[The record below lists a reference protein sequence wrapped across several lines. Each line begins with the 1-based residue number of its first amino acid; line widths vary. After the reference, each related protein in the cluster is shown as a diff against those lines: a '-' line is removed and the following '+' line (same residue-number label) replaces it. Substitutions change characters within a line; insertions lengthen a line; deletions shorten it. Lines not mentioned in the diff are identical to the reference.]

1 MRTSARVSLFIG
13 LAEDGFCERSDDM
26 RTTLALA
33 LMGAMLTTVPAM
45 AQTAGS
51 SDTTRNNTTAATA
64 PNTSASPLYEMKA
77 GQWRAT
83 KLTGLN
89 VYDPG
94 NNKIG
99 DINELIVGR
108 DGRVAAVVVGTGGF
122 LGIGEH
128 NSAIP
133 FDQVQWVDEP
143 LNRNVAGNTG
153 GTTTGTTAGSGSSTS
168 APAAADRA
176 DRAAERADR
185 AADKAERAADA
196 ASGAA
201 TTPVDRPASTTAVD
215 RPVAT
220 TTMADR
226 TADRRDAREAY
237 RGYPDH
243 AVVNMTKDQLKAL
256 PEVRYAR

>member
-1 MRTSARVSLFIG
+1 
-13 LAEDGFCERSDDM
+13 M

-33 LMGAMLTTVPAM
+33 LMGAVLISVPAT

-51 SDTTRNNTTAATA
+51 ADSTRTNAAATPA
-64 PNTSASPLYEMKA
+64 PTGSASPLYEMKA

-99 DINELIVGR
+99 EINELIIGR
-108 DGRVAAVVVGTGGF
+108 DGRVAAVVVGVGGF

-143 LNRNVAGNTG
+143 LNRNVAGGPGAN
-153 GTTTGTTAGSGSSTS
+153 TTGMTGTSTP
-168 APAAADRA
+168 APA
-176 DRAAERADR
+176 DRAATGERTV
-185 AADKAERAADA
+185 
-196 ASGAA
+196 A
-201 TTPVDRPASTTAVD
+201 TDTHVDQRTGTAVTTTTTE
-215 RPVAT
+215 RPVGT
-220 TTMADR
+220 TT

-243 AVVNMTKDQLKAL
+243 AIVNMTKDQLKAL

>member
-1 MRTSARVSLFIG
+1 MRTI
-13 LAEDGFCERSDDM
+13 
-26 RTTLALA
+26 LALA
-33 LMGAMLTTVPAM
+33 LMGAVLISVPAT

-51 SDTTRNNTTAATA
+51 ADSARTNAAATPA
-64 PNTSASPLYEMKA
+64 PTGSASPLYEMKA

-83 KLTGLN
+83 KLTGIN

-99 DINELIVGR
+99 DISELIIGR
-108 DGRVAAVVVGTGGF
+108 DGRVAAVVVGVGGF

-143 LNRNVAGNTG
+143 LNRNVAGGPGANTTG
-153 GTTTGTTAGSGSSTS
+153 MTGTSTPAPADRSATGERTVATDTHVDQRTGTAVTTTTTERPVGTTT
-168 APAAADRA
+168 
-176 DRAAERADR
+176 
-185 AADKAERAADA
+185 
-196 ASGAA
+196 
-201 TTPVDRPASTTAVD
+201 
-215 RPVAT
+215 
-220 TTMADR
+220 

-243 AVVNMTKDQLKAL
+243 AIVNMTKDQLKAL
-256 PEVRYAR
+256 PEVRYTR

>member
-1 MRTSARVSLFIG
+1 
-13 LAEDGFCERSDDM
+13 
-26 RTTLALA
+26 
-33 LMGAMLTTVPAM
+33 MGAVLISVPAT

-51 SDTTRNNTTAATA
+51 ADSTRTNAAATPA
-64 PNTSASPLYEMKA
+64 PTGSASPLYEMKA

-83 KLTGLN
+83 KLTGIN

-99 DINELIVGR
+99 DISELIIGR
-108 DGRVAAVVVGTGGF
+108 DGRVAAVVVGVGGF

-143 LNRNVAGNTG
+143 LNRNVAGGPGAN
-153 GTTTGTTAGSGSSTS
+153 TTGMTGTSTP
-168 APAAADRA
+168 APA
-176 DRAAERADR
+176 DRAATGERTV
-185 AADKAERAADA
+185 
-196 ASGAA
+196 A
-201 TTPVDRPASTTAVD
+201 TDTHVDQRTGTAVTTTTTE
-215 RPVAT
+215 RPVGT
-220 TTMADR
+220 TT

-243 AVVNMTKDQLKAL
+243 AIVNMTKDQLKAL

>member
-1 MRTSARVSLFIG
+1 M
-13 LAEDGFCERSDDM
+13 
-26 RTTLALA
+26 TTLFALA
-33 LMGAMLTTVPAM
+33 LMGAVLISVPAT

-51 SDTTRNNTTAATA
+51 ADNTRTNAAATPA
-64 PNTSASPLYEMKA
+64 PTGSASPLYEMKA

-99 DINELIVGR
+99 EINELIIGR
-108 DGRVAAVVVGTGGF
+108 DGRVAAVVVGVGGF

-143 LNRNVAGNTG
+143 LNRNVAGGPGAN
-153 GTTTGTTAGSGSSTS
+153 TTGMTGTSTP
-168 APAAADRA
+168 APA
-176 DRAAERADR
+176 DRAATGERTV
-185 AADKAERAADA
+185 
-196 ASGAA
+196 A
-201 TTPVDRPASTTAVD
+201 TDTHVDQRTGTAVTTTTTE
-215 RPVAT
+215 RPVGT
-220 TTMADR
+220 TT

-243 AVVNMTKDQLKAL
+243 AIVNMTKDQLKAL
-256 PEVRYAR
+256 PEVRYTR

>member
-1 MRTSARVSLFIG
+1 MK
-13 LAEDGFCERSDDM
+13 
-26 RTTLALA
+26 TTLALA
-33 LMGAMLTTVPAM
+33 LMGALISVPAL

-51 SDTTRNNTTAATA
+51 SDTTRSNTTAATA
-64 PNTSASPLYEMKA
+64 PNTAASPLYEMKA

-83 KLTGLN
+83 KLNGIN

-99 DINELIVGR
+99 DINELIIGR

-143 LNRNVAGNTG
+143 LNRNVAGSTG
-153 GTTTGTTAGSGSSTS
+153 GGSTTGTTAGSGSSTS

-176 DRAAERADR
+176 
-185 AADKAERAADA
+185 ERAADRADQAADRANQA

-201 TTPVDRPASTTAVD
+201 TTTDTGRTAGTAADRTAGSGSTT
-215 RPVAT
+215 
-220 TTMADR
+220 

>member
-1 MRTSARVSLFIG
+1 
-13 LAEDGFCERSDDM
+13 M

-33 LMGAMLTTVPAM
+33 LMGATLISVPAL

-51 SDTTRNNTTAATA
+51 TDTTRGTTTAATA
-64 PNTSASPLYEMKA
+64 PNTAANSLYEMKP

-99 DINELIVGR
+99 DINELIIGR

-143 LNRNVAGNTG
+143 LNRTVAGG
-153 GTTTGTTAGSGSSTS
+153 TGTTAGSGTT
-168 APAAADRA
+168 APA
-176 DRAAERADR
+176 
-185 AADKAERAADA
+185 
-196 ASGAA
+196 
-201 TTPVDRPASTTAVD
+201 TVTPDRPAGSASGERTVASDTQVDQRTGTAVTTTTTE
-215 RPVAT
+215 RPVGTA
-220 TTMADR
+220 ANR
-226 TADRRDAREAY
+226 TADNRDAREAY

-243 AVVNMTKDQLKAL
+243 AIVNMTKDQLKAL

>member
-1 MRTSARVSLFIG
+1 MK
-13 LAEDGFCERSDDM
+13 
-26 RTTLALA
+26 TTLALA
-33 LMGAMLTTVPAM
+33 LMGAALISVPAM
-45 AQTAGS
+45 AQTSGTA
-51 SDTTRNNTTAATA
+51 DTTRANTTATA
-64 PNTSASPLYEMKA
+64 AQNTGASPLYEMKA

-89 VYDPG
+89 VYDPK
-94 NNKIG
+94 NEKIG
-99 DINELIVGR
+99 DINELIIGR

-143 LNRNVAGNTG
+143 RDRTVAGSSGAAGGNTT
-153 GTTTGTTAGSGSSTS
+153 GTTTGSGTSTS
-168 APAAADRA
+168 TPAPAAAERA

-185 AADKAERAADA
+185 AADKAESAAAGASDA
-196 ASGAA
+196 TTPPSSSTATADRPAA
-201 TTPVDRPASTTAVD
+201 TTTTAD
-215 RPVAT
+215 RA
-220 TTMADR
+220 
-226 TADRRDAREAY
+226 ADRRDARDAY

-256 PEVRYAR
+256 PEIRYTR

>member
-1 MRTSARVSLFIG
+1 
-13 LAEDGFCERSDDM
+13 M

-33 LMGAMLTTVPAM
+33 LMGVALTSIPAM

-51 SDTTRNNTTAATA
+51 TDTTRSSTTAVTA
-64 PNTSASPLYEMKA
+64 PNTAANPLYEMKP

-99 DINELIVGR
+99 DINELIIGR
-108 DGRVAAVVVGTGGF
+108 DGRVAAVIVGTGGF

-143 LNRNVAGNTG
+143 RDRAVASSTATTG
-153 GTTTGTTAGSGSSTS
+153 VSGTSTPAPATSDRPAVAPSSERTVATDTQVDQRTGTAVTTTTTTER
-168 APAAADRA
+168 PA
-176 DRAAERADR
+176 
-185 AADKAERAADA
+185 
-196 ASGAA
+196 GAA
-201 TTPVDRPASTTAVD
+201 PVDRTAE
-215 RPVAT
+215 
-220 TTMADR
+220 
-226 TADRRDAREAY
+226 RRDAREVY

-256 PEVRYAR
+256 PEVRYTR

>member
-1 MRTSARVSLFIG
+1 
-13 LAEDGFCERSDDM
+13 M

-33 LMGAMLTTVPAM
+33 LMGAVLISVPAT

-51 SDTTRNNTTAATA
+51 ADSTRTNAAATPA
-64 PNTSASPLYEMKA
+64 PTGSASPLYEMKA

-83 KLTGLN
+83 KLTGIN

-99 DINELIVGR
+99 DINELIIGR
-108 DGRVAAVVVGTGGF
+108 DGRVAAVVVGVGGF

-143 LNRNVAGNTG
+143 LNRNVAGGPGANTIG
-153 GTTTGTTAGSGSSTS
+153 MTGTSTP
-168 APAAADRA
+168 APA
-176 DRAAERADR
+176 DRAATGERTV
-185 AADKAERAADA
+185 
-196 ASGAA
+196 A
-201 TTPVDRPASTTAVD
+201 TDTHVDQRTGTAVTTTTTE
-215 RPVAT
+215 RPVGT
-220 TTMADR
+220 TT

-243 AVVNMTKDQLKAL
+243 AIVNMTKDQLKAL
-256 PEVRYAR
+256 PEVRYTR

>member
-1 MRTSARVSLFIG
+1 
-13 LAEDGFCERSDDM
+13 M

-33 LMGAMLTTVPAM
+33 LMGAALTSIPAL

-51 SDTTRNNTTAATA
+51 TDTTRSTTTVVTA
-64 PNTSASPLYEMKA
+64 PNTTADPLYEMKP

-108 DGRVAAVVVGTGGF
+108 DGRVTAVIVGTGGF

-143 LNRNVAGNTG
+143 RDRTVASGTG
-153 GTTTGTTAGSGSSTS
+153 ATGVSGTSTP
-168 APAAADRA
+168 APAT
-176 DRAAERADR
+176 
-185 AADKAERAADA
+185 
-196 ASGAA
+196 S
-201 TTPVDRPASTTAVD
+201 DRPAVAPSGERTVATDTRVDQRTGTAVTTTTTE
-215 RPVAT
+215 RPVGGAP
-220 TTMADR
+220 
-226 TADRRDAREAY
+226 ADRRDAREVY

-256 PEVRYAR
+256 PEVRYTR

>member
-1 MRTSARVSLFIG
+1 VLIS
-13 LAEDGFCERSDDM
+13 
-26 RTTLALA
+26 
-33 LMGAMLTTVPAM
+33 VPAT
-45 AQTAGS
+45 AQIAGS
-51 SDTTRNNTTAATA
+51 ADDSKTNAAAA
-64 PNTSASPLYEMKA
+64 PAPTGSGGPLYEMKA

-99 DINELIVGR
+99 DINELIIGR

-143 LNRNVAGNTG
+143 LNRNVSGGPSSNTSGMTGTSTPAPADRATTDRSAGSANGERTVATDTHVDQRTG
-153 GTTTGTTAGSGSSTS
+153 TAVTTTTTERPVGTTT
-168 APAAADRA
+168 
-176 DRAAERADR
+176 
-185 AADKAERAADA
+185 
-196 ASGAA
+196 
-201 TTPVDRPASTTAVD
+201 
-215 RPVAT
+215 
-220 TTMADR
+220 

>member
-1 MRTSARVSLFIG
+1 
-13 LAEDGFCERSDDM
+13 M

-33 LMGAMLTTVPAM
+33 LMGAVLISVPAT

-51 SDTTRNNTTAATA
+51 ADNTRTNAAATPA
-64 PNTSASPLYEMKA
+64 PTGSASPLYEMKA

-99 DINELIVGR
+99 EINELIIGR
-108 DGRVAAVVVGTGGF
+108 DGRVAAVVVGVGGF

-143 LNRNVAGNTG
+143 LNRNVAGGPGAN
-153 GTTTGTTAGSGSSTS
+153 TTGMTGTSTP
-168 APAAADRA
+168 APA
-176 DRAAERADR
+176 DRAATGERTV
-185 AADKAERAADA
+185 
-196 ASGAA
+196 A
-201 TTPVDRPASTTAVD
+201 TDTHVDQRTGTAVTTTTTE
-215 RPVAT
+215 RPVGT
-220 TTMADR
+220 TT

-243 AVVNMTKDQLKAL
+243 AIVNMTKDQLKAL